1 MSEERMKRLIG
12 TLILV
17 LTVYGGHAY
26 GQHVDLNLEQAMK
39 WRHIGPFRGGRVTA
53 VTGVPGQI
61 HSFFSG
67 AAGGGLW
74 KTEDAGMTW
83 NAISDGQFAT
93 GSVGAIAVA
102 VSDPNVIYVGM
113 GEGPP
118 RGQASS
124 DGDGVYKSTDGGKTW
139 EHRGLTS
146 SRRVPRIRIH
156 PKNPDLVY
164 VASQG
169 SPWGPSEERGVYRSE
184 DGGESWKRILFV
196 DDKTGAVDLS
206 MDPSN
211 PRILYAAMWEYQR
224 QPWKVTSGGPGSGLY
239 KTSDGG
245 ENWEELTE
253 GLPEGTLGK
262 MGVAVSPADSERVWA
277 IVEADEGGLYRS
289 DDAGVNWRRVNS
301 ERVLFARSWY
311 FMRVYAD
318 PVDPDTVYVLNMQ
331 MLRSTDGGKSF
342 ENVPT
347 PHGDNHDLWIHPL
360 QNGWMINGND
370 GGANVTFNGGR
381 TWGPQDNQP
390 TAQFYRVTTDNRF
403 PYWVYGCQQDFTGC
417 AAVPSRTSGTG
428 IARQDWH
435 TVGGGESGFVA
446 LDPDDPTLIYAGA
459 NMNQITEYDRRS
471 GQAKNI
477 MAIPVQ
483 GLGLD
488 TEDLRYRF
496 NWNAPIVASPH
507 DYKTIYHAAQL
518 VLKTTD
524 GGQSWEEISP
534 DLTRNEVDK
543 HGAGGGPIMGEA
555 AGGEYYN
562 TITYLVES
570 PHEAGTLW
578 VGADDGTAQI
588 TRDGGASWQNVTPPG
603 VGETRVNAI
612 DVSPHDPATAY
623 IVATG
628 FVSNDFEPHIY
639 KTSDYGGT
647 WRSLTRGLP
656 SGDSVRVVREDPGRK
671 GLLYAGT
678 QSGVYVS
685 FNDGALW
692 QGLKLNLPSVPVTD
706 LVVRHNDLVAST
718 EGRGFWIL
726 DDLSPLQQ
734 MGSVTRDTGVFLFRP
749 RDSYRTKGSSRA
761 RPGEGENAPA
771 GAIAYYYLSDAPE
784 EPVRTEF
791 RDESGTVIRTLNSTP
806 TEAGLTRLVWDL
818 GREDIDRV
826 PGTFLAADFFGTVPG
841 YRVPP
846 GKYEVRLT
854 VGDEVL
860 TESLQVLKDPRVTAT
875 DAELEE
881 QAAFLGRIRESI
893 NAVHKSV
900 ILLQQLR
907 EQVEARVASTKGL
920 EGESEIAEA
929 GESLS
934 EKLLQ
939 LETRLMQPRL
949 ETIMDAVNFPTML
962 NEQFLFLKGAVASAD
977 APPTE
982 SATKRFD
989 ELQAQWEALQTEM
1002 TELMEQD
1009 LARFNALFEEHGIP
1023 AIVVSPKQAIQ
1034 SATLRPAQMQGVDD
1048 RLGTIAVGKLADII
1062 VVDENPLDDISL
1074 LQYRVSRV
1082 IKGGVVYK

>member
-1 MSEERMKRLIG
+1 MVGKFAIILVSFAGHREDSMRRLIG
-12 TLILV
+12 TLSLLIV
-17 LTVYGGHAY
+17 CGSSAY
-26 GQHVDLNLEQAMK
+26 GQPVDLNLEQAMK

-61 HSFFSG
+61 HTFLSG

-74 KTEDAGMTW
+74 TTDDAGMTW
-83 NAISDGQFAT
+83 KAISDGQFAT

-102 VSDPNVIYVGM
+102 ESDPNIIYVGM

-124 DGDGVYKSTDGGKTW
+124 DGDGVYKSTDGGKNW
-139 EHRGLTS
+139 SHIGLAS
-146 SRRVPRIRIH
+146 SRRIPRVRVH
-156 PKNPDLVY
+156 PKNPDVVY

-184 DGGESWKRILFV
+184 DGGKSWERVLFV
-196 DDKTGAVDLS
+196 DDGTGAVDLS
-206 MDPSN
+206 MDTNN
-211 PRILYAAMWEYQR
+211 PRILYAAMWEYR
-224 QPWKVTSGGPGSGLY
+224 REPWKITSGGPGSGLY
-239 KTSDGG
+239 KTADGG
-245 ENWEELTE
+245 ETWEELTT
-253 GLPEGTLGK
+253 GLPEGVLGK
-262 MGVAVSPADSERVWA
+262 IGVAVSPADSERVWA
-277 IVEADEGGLYRS
+277 IVEADAGGLYRS
-289 DDAGVNWRRVNS
+289 DDAGATWRLINS

-318 PVDPDTVYVLNMQ
+318 PVDSDTVYVLNMQ
-331 MLRSTDGGKSF
+331 MLRSDDGGKSF

-347 PHGDNHDLWIHPL
+347 PHGDNHDLWIHPEKS
-360 QNGWMINGND
+360 GWMINGND
-370 GGANVTFNGGR
+370 GGANVSFNGGR

-435 TVGGGESGFVA
+435 TVAGGESGFVA

-488 TEDLRYRF
+488 TKDLHYRF

-518 VLKTTD
+518 VLKSID
-524 GGQSWEEISP
+524 GGHSWEEVSP
-534 DLTRNEVDK
+534 DLTRNEKQK
-543 HGAGGGPIMGEA
+543 HGVGGGPVMGEA

-570 PHEAGTLW
+570 PHEAGTVW
-578 VGADDGTAQI
+578 VGTDGGIVQL
-588 TRDGGASWQNVTPPG
+588 TRDGGKNWQNVTPSG
-603 VGETRVNAI
+603 VGETRINAI
-612 DVSPHDPATAY
+612 EVSPHDPATVY

-628 FVSNDFEPHIY
+628 FLTNDFEPYIY
-639 KTSDYGGT
+639 KTNDYGAT
-647 WRSLTRGLP
+647 WRSIVRGLP
-656 SGDSVRVVREDPGRK
+656 GGESVRVVREDPSRQ

-678 QSGVYVS
+678 QTGVHLS
-685 FNDGALW
+685 FDDGAVWGSL
-692 QGLKLNLPSVPVTD
+692 QLNLPAVPVTD
-706 LVVRHNDLVAST
+706 LTLRRNDLVAST

-726 DDLSPLQQ
+726 DDLSPLQRSITS
-734 MGSVTRDTGVFLFRP
+734 GTDVLLVAPGEI
-749 RDSYRTKGSSRA
+749 YRTEGSSRP
-761 RPGEGENAPA
+761 RHGQGENPPA
-771 GAIAYYYLSDAPE
+771 GAFVNFYLSEVPAD
-784 EPVRTEF
+784 PVQLEF
-791 RDESGTVIRTLNSTP
+791 LDDGGTLIRTFSVTP
-806 TEAGLTRLVWDL
+806 TGPGFNRVVWNLRHD
-818 GREDIDRV
+818 DIVRV

-846 GKYEVRLT
+846 GNYEVRLK
-854 VGDEVL
+854 VGEKML
-860 TESLQVLKDPRVTAT
+860 TEAFQVLKDPRVEAT
-875 DAELEE
+875 DAELRE
-881 QAAFLGRIRESI
+881 QAAFLGRVRESI
-893 NAVHKSV
+893 NAIHNSV
-900 ILLQQLR
+900 VVLQQLR
-907 EQVEARVASTKGL
+907 EQVETRVASAEGH

-934 EKLLQ
+934 EKLLE
-939 LETRLMQPRL
+939 LETKLMQPRL

-962 NEQFLFLKGAVASAD
+962 NEQFLFVKGAVASAD

-982 SATKRFD
+982 NAKKRFD
-989 ELQAQWEALQTEM
+989 ELQAQWEVLQREM
-1002 TELMEQD
+1002 TAILEQD
-1009 LARFNALFEEHGIP
+1009 LAQFNALFEKHDIP
-1023 AIVVSPKQAIQ
+1023 AIV
-1034 SATLRPAQMQGVDD
+1034 
-1048 RLGTIAVGKLADII
+1048 
-1062 VVDENPLDDISL
+1062 
-1074 LQYRVSRV
+1074 SRSN
-1082 IKGGVVYK
+1082 

>member
-1 MSEERMKRLIG
+1 MRRLIG
-12 TLILV
+12 TLISV
-17 LTVYGGHAY
+17 LTLCGNVAY
-26 GQHVDLNLEQAMK
+26 GQRVDPNLEQAMR

-74 KTEDAGMTW
+74 KTDDAGVTW
-83 NAISDGQFAT
+83 NVISDGHFAT

-102 VSDPNVIYVGM
+102 ESDPNVIYVGM

-118 RGQASS
+118 RGQTSS

-139 EHRGLTS
+139 EHRGLPS
-146 SRRVPRIRIH
+146 SRRIPRIRVH
-156 PKNPDLVY
+156 PKNADVVY
-164 VASQG
+164 AASQG

-184 DGGESWKRILFV
+184 DGGKSWQRILFV

-206 MDPSN
+206 MDPTN

-224 QPWKVTSGGPGSGLY
+224 QPWKITSGGPGSGVY

-245 ENWEELTE
+245 ETWEELTE

-262 MGVAVSPADSERVWA
+262 IGVAVSPADPERVWA

-289 DDAGVNWRRVNS
+289 DDAGATWHRVNS

-347 PHGDNHDLWIHPL
+347 PHSDNHDLWIHP
-360 QNGWMINGND
+360 QHNDWMINGND

-403 PYWVYGCQQDFTGC
+403 PYWVYGCQQDTTGC

-446 LDPDDPTLIYAGA
+446 FDPDDPTLIYAGA

-471 GQAKNI
+471 GQARNI

-488 TEDLRYRF
+488 TKDLRYRF

-518 VLKTTD
+518 VLRSTD
-524 GGQSWEEISP
+524 GGASWEEISP
-534 DLTRNEVDK
+534 DLTRNEEAK

-578 VGADDGTAQI
+578 VGTDGGLAQI
-588 TRDGGASWQNVTPPG
+588 TRNGGESWEDVTPPG
-603 VGETRVNAI
+603 IGETRINAI
-612 DVSPHDPATAY
+612 DVSPHDPGTAY

-628 FVSNDFEPHIY
+628 FVTNDFEPYVY
-639 KTSDYGGT
+639 KTSDYGET
-647 WRSLTRGLP
+647 WLPIARGLP
-656 SGDSVRVVREDPGRK
+656 SNDSVRVVREDPGRK

-692 QGLKLNLPSVPVTD
+692 QSLKLNLPSVPVTD

-718 EGRGFWIL
+718 DGRGFWIL

-734 MGSVTRDTGVFLFRP
+734 MSSVTRDTEVFLFRP
-749 RDSYRTKGSSRA
+749 RDSYRTQGSART

-771 GAIAYYYLSDAPE
+771 GAIVYFYLSEVPA
-784 EPVRTEF
+784 EPIRTEF
-791 RDESGTVIRTLNSTP
+791 ADSSGAVIRTFAATP
-806 TEAGLTRLVWDL
+806 TAPGMNRLVWDL
-818 GREDIDRV
+818 RHEVIVRV

-846 GKYEVRLT
+846 GDYEVRLK
-854 VGDEVL
+854 VGDESL
-860 TESLQVLKDPRVTAT
+860 TETFRVLKDPRVKAT
-875 DAELEE
+875 DAELRE
-881 QAAFLGRIRESI
+881 QAVFLGRIRESI
-893 NAVHKSV
+893 NGVHRSV
-900 ILLQQLR
+900 IVLQQLR
-907 EQVEARVASTKGL
+907 EQVEARVSSAEGL
-920 EGESEIAEA
+920 AGESEITEA
-929 GESLS
+929 GETLS
-934 EKLLQ
+934 AKLME
-939 LETRLMQPRL
+939 LETKLMQPRL

-962 NEQFLFLKGAVASAD
+962 NEQFLFVKGAVVSAD

-982 SATKRFD
+982 SAKKRFD
-989 ELQAQWEALQTEM
+989 ELQVQWEALQREM
-1002 TELMEQD
+1002 TVLLEQD

-1023 AIVVSPKQAIQ
+1023 AVVVSETP
-1034 SATLRPAQMQGVDD
+1034 
-1048 RLGTIAVGKLADII
+1048 
-1062 VVDENPLDDISL
+1062 
-1074 LQYRVSRV
+1074 
-1082 IKGGVVYK
+1082 